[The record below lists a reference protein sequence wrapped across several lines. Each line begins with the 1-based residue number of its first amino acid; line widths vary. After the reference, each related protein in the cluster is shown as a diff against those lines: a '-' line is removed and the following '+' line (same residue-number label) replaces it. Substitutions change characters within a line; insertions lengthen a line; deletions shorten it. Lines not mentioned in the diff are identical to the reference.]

1 MRTPLTKQ
9 LREFRAPSRKLH
21 LYYPN
26 SFLKLIFIGFILV
39 ALPLAVGLVNSAL
52 SINHL
57 ADQSQRAVYQAA
69 QAAHGGRVLVDE
81 VTAMERSVR
90 QAVILNDASL
100 LEGYEH
106 SHAKFMS
113 TAHSLATLPLGNEQ
127 LQLLQTLIRSEN
139 AIHEQVAKAP
149 TPEAAGAAANDFV
162 ALADSAQRISAMG
175 NALIEREVDAMKDM
189 ASSALRIMQ
198 WQLLALFPVAIFL
211 VFGFAML
218 IARPFRQIDA
228 AIRRMGQGDLSGP
241 VVVDGPQDLSALGE
255 RLDWMRRRLLDLEEQ
270 KSRFLRHLSHEL
282 KTPLTAL
289 REGAELFADGVV
301 GTLTTKQQEVAEIL
315 RHNSLQLQRLIED
328 LLNYST
334 LQAGASSLLLTPV
347 RLRPVIEK
355 VLLDQKLAI
364 LNKQIQTSVTGPDA
378 MIDGDEDKL
387 RVIMDNLL
395 SNAIKFSPVGGAI
408 DFVLRRDAKHIIV
421 DVADQGT
428 GIASNEREKVFDAFY
443 QGRTAAASY
452 VKGTGIGLSIAREYA
467 LAHRGRIEIIDTA
480 SGAHF
485 RVTLPITSEAT

>member
-1 MRTPLTKQ
+1 MRPLLSKR
-9 LREFRAPSRKLH
+9 LREIRAPSPKLH

-26 SFLKLIFIGFILV
+26 SFLKLIFIGFVLV
-39 ALPLAVGLVNSAL
+39 ALPLVVGLVNSAL

-69 QAAHGGRVLVDE
+69 QAAHGGRALVDE

-90 QAVILNDASL
+90 QAVILNDATL
-100 LEGYEH
+100 LEGYER
-106 SHAKFMS
+106 SHLKFMS
-113 TAHSLATLPLGNEQ
+113 TAKSLATLPLGNEQ

-149 TPEAAGAAANDFV
+149 NVDARGLAANGFA

-189 ASSALRIMQ
+189 ASGAMRIMQ
-198 WQLLALFPVAIFL
+198 WQLLALIPVAIFL

-228 AIRRMGQGDLSGP
+228 AIRRIGQGDLLVP
-241 VVVDGPQDLSALGE
+241 VIVDGPQDLSALGA

-270 KSRFLRHLSHEL
+270 KNRFLRHLSHEL

-301 GTLTTKQQEVAEIL
+301 GSLTAKQQEVAEIL

-334 LQAGASSLLLTPV
+334 LQAGASSLLFTPV
-347 RLRPVIEK
+347 QLHPVIEK

-364 LNKQIQTSVTGPDA
+364 LNKQIQVSVIGVDA
-378 MIDGDEDKL
+378 TIEGDEDKL

-395 SNAIKFSPVGGAI
+395 SNAIKFSPVGGKI
-408 DFVLRRDAKHIIV
+408 DFVLARDASHLSV
-421 DVADQGT
+421 DVADQGP
-428 GIASNEREKVFDAFY
+428 GVAADEREKIFDAFY

-467 LAHRGRIEIIDTA
+467 LAHRGRIDILDTA
-480 SGAHF
+480 SGACF
-485 RVTLPITSEAT
+485 RVTLPITSEAV

>member
-1 MRTPLTKQ
+1 MRIHLTKQ
-9 LREFRAPSRKLH
+9 LREWRAPSRKLH

-26 SFLKLIFIGFILV
+26 SFLKLIFIGFVLV

-106 SHAKFMS
+106 SHTKFMT

-149 TPEAAGAAANDFV
+149 TLEAVGTAANDFV

-175 NALIEREVDAMKDM
+175 SALIEREVDAMKDM
-189 ASSALRIMQ
+189 ASNALRIMQ

-228 AIRRMGQGDLSGP
+228 AIRRMGQGDLSGS
-241 VVVDGPQDLSALGE
+241 VIVDGPQDLSALGE

-301 GTLTTKQQEVAEIL
+301 GTLNTKQQEVAEIL

-334 LQAGASSLLLTPV
+334 LQAGASSLLLAPV

-378 MIDGDEDKL
+378 MIEGDEDKL

-408 DFVLRRDAKHIIV
+408 DFVLRRDAEHIIV
-421 DVADQGT
+421 EVADQGP
-428 GIASNEREKVFDAFY
+428 GIATDEREKIFDAFY

-467 LAHRGRIEIIDTA
+467 LAHRGRIDILDTA
-480 SGAHF
+480 AGAHF